1 MPLETFKDAVSS
13 ELTAFAWEQWSQL
26 GIFAPGHRNDRW
38 AADPEALLVF
48 TLEIGRRD
56 PRLLDE
62 VLDWLL
68 TNERLISLQRLRN
81 LATDNDDRRLVE
93 AAIGWVARWQ
103 PKGRF
108 TPRVPPSGNNDE
120 PIPLFSGLAREVRNP
135 DPAFLALGLLKP
147 DTDPSHKSQTPD
159 PTRPINFAFRLRLL
173 FGVGSRAE
181 VIRYLITNPAPDP
194 SAQMIA
200 EAAGFAKRNV
210 NETLTALTSSGLVTA
225 FELGNEHRYSLN
237 RPLWGQL
244 FAFTPDTWPAYRDW
258 PRLLQAL
265 RRLSR
270 WLEGPQLMHLSP
282 YLLASEARTLMDEL
296 EPAFAATDVPPPTS
310 FALPGDQY
318 WQTFTERVQQI
329 TASLNTWW
337 G

>member
-1 MPLETFKDAVSS
+1 MQLETFRETVGNDLA
-13 ELTAFAWEQWSQL
+13 AFAWEQWSQL
-26 GIFAPGHRNDRW
+26 GVFAPSHRSDRV

-68 TNERLISLQRLRN
+68 TNERLISVQRLRN
-81 LATDNDDRRLVE
+81 LATDSEDRQLVE
-93 AAIGWVARWQ
+93 AAIGWVARWL

-108 TPRVPPSGNNDE
+108 TPRTTPTSSDQPA
-120 PIPLFSGLAREVRNP
+120 PLFRTLAREVRIP
-135 DPAFLALGLLKP
+135 DSAFLAVGLLKP
-147 DTDPSHKSQTPD
+147 DTEPSRKSQAPD
-159 PTRPINFAFRLRLL
+159 TARPINFAFRLRLL

-181 VIRYLITNPAPDP
+181 VIRHLITNPAPDP

-200 EAAGFAKRNV
+200 DAAGFAKRNI
-210 NETLTALTSSGLVTA
+210 NETLTALTGSNLVSA
-225 FELGNEHRYSLN
+225 FELGNEHRYSLD
-237 RPLWGQL
+237 RALWGQL
-244 FAFTPDTWPAYRDW
+244 FGFKPDTWPGYRDW

-270 WLEGPQLMHLSP
+270 WLADPRLDELSP
-282 YLLASEARTLMDEL
+282 YLLASEARTLMEEL
-296 EPAFAATDVPPPTS
+296 EPAFAATDMPRPLTL
-310 FALPGDQY
+310 ALPGEQY
-318 WQTFTERVQQI
+318 WQTFTERAGQI
-329 TASLNTWW
+329 IESLDTWY